1 MNCTHEVGRPAGERS
16 PIARAAADKRCRVAT
31 DPAQLPTPPKA
42 PPSHPRSE
50 RVRTK
55 SRRFVTRRAAVC
67 CDCGRARRKIS
78 NTLSLAREA
87 AVLSPAP
94 RACGRRR
101 RRRIGGP
108 LPEYP
113 PSTAARNTR
122 TDAHVTRANLPFPA
136 PTQFRDH
143 RRGTITDP
151 TAYAYTVQP
160 PGPTP
165 SPLFLHLETSAELIG
180 SAASGPRLLREQG
193 ERRGSLSAPSPSSV

>member
-1 MNCTHEVGRPAGERS
+1 MRELLL
-16 PIARAAADKRCRVAT
+16 IKDAAL
-31 DPAQLPTPPKA
+31 LPTPPSYL
-42 PPSHPRSE
+42 P
-50 RVRTK
+50 
-55 SRRFVTRRAAVC
+55 
-67 CDCGRARRKIS
+67 RRKRRPLTPAAS
-78 NTLSLAREA
+78 VCEQKAAALSRIALRC
-87 AVLSPAP
+87 AVPVDAHDGNSPTPSASLVRRLYFRPRPAP
-94 RACGRRR
+94 VGQRR